1 MFGATN
7 RAIRMLFAAFISL
20 GCNFA
25 SPADVSLGVTFSPEA
40 ALAIRDWR
48 RAHGLP
54 QPPESVE
61 VAMPVNRSNA
71 IQKAIHYA
79 GLKGAPADHLLVEA
93 SHISSHWHVTIHVR
107 DTPSEKDCII
117 DVSDA
122 LANSNVTAESALD
135 G

>member
-1 MFGATN
+1 MFHTTN
-7 RAIRMLFAAFISL
+7 RAIRMLFATFISL
-20 GCNFA
+20 GSNLA
-25 SPADVSLGVTFSPEA
+25 SPADVALEVTFSPEA

-71 IQKAIHYA
+71 IQKAIYYA
-79 GLKGAPADHLLVEA
+79 GLKGASPDRLVVEA

-107 DTPSEKDCII
+107 DTPYEKDCII

-122 LANSNVTAESALD
+122 LANSKVSAESALN

>member
-1 MFGATN
+1 MFGTTN

-20 GCNFA
+20 GCNLA
-25 SPADVSLGVTFSPEA
+25 RPADVALGVTFSPEA
-40 ALAIRDWR
+40 ALAVRDWR

-61 VAMPVNRSNA
+61 VAMPANRSNA
-71 IQKAIHYA
+71 IQKALHYA
-79 GLKGAPADHLLVEA
+79 GLMSALRDDLLVEA

-107 DTPSEKDCII
+107 DTPYEKDCII

-122 LANSNVTAESALD
+122 LANSKVTSESSLD